1 MTAPEFFSF
10 QSTDLDDARAAV
22 HQVLFPASLDLLDR
36 DAAYAYRFDVVRT
49 GPLTV
54 GEAWTRAGLEIR
66 TAELGDRYFIIFP
79 VSGRLESMHRGVP
92 VTATPTLAA
101 VYQPVGDSALRLED
115 DAVFY
120 DVAVDRRALEE
131 RLEALLGHPV
141 VSPVH
146 LGPDVDLSSGPGH
159 AWARLTRFV
168 ATEAGEPSGLLGH
181 PVVAEPLRE
190 AVLNGILLS
199 VHHPYRAA
207 LAQQAACSHTQVDR
221 VVDAIRARPEH
232 PFTTAELAEIAGVG
246 VRALEEGFQR
256 HLGTSP
262 TEYLRRARLTRAVD
276 DLRGRDP
283 RTVSVPT
290 IALKWGFA
298 RVGDFT
304 TAYATEFG
312 ETPWQT
318 LNHRPGV
325 G

>member
-10 QSTDLDDARAAV
+10 QSTELDEARSAV
-22 HQVLFPASLDLLDR
+22 HQVLFPASFDLLDR
-36 DAAYAYRFDVVRT
+36 DASYAYRFDVVRT
-49 GPLTV
+49 GPLTA

-66 TAELGDRYFIIFP
+66 IPDIGDCYFILFP
-79 VSGRLESMHRGVP
+79 VSGGVESVHRGVP

-101 VYQPVGDSALRLED
+101 VYQPVGESVVRLED
-115 DAVFY
+115 DADFY
-120 DVAVDRRALEE
+120 DIAVDRRALEE

-141 VSPVH
+141 SSPVH
-146 LGPDVDLSSGPGH
+146 LGPDVDLSYGPGH
-159 AWARLTRFV
+159 AWARLARLV
-168 ATEAGEPSGLLGH
+168 ATEAGEPSGLLSH
-181 PVVAEPLRE
+181 PMVAEPLRE

-207 LAQQAACSHTQVDR
+207 LAQQAACSHPQVNR

-256 HLGTSP
+256 HVAASP
-262 TEYLRRARLTRAVD
+262 MEYLRRVRLARAVD

-283 RTVSVPT
+283 RTTSVPT

-298 RVGDFT
+298 RVGDFV

-318 LNHRPGV
+318 LNRRPGV